1 MQGALMKLVA
11 IAAIFTVGFGAG
23 VWATAHIPQASSL
36 PAERVSGIGG
46 VFFKARDPKS
56 LAAWY
61 RQALGVEI
69 VPGAQFAKF
78 QWREREDSSRVGTTV
93 WSLFPSDTKYFAPS
107 AAPFMINYRVRNL
120 DAMLAQLRALGVTV
134 EPKVTDDFNG
144 RFAWI
149 VDPEGNKIELWEPKS
164 GY

>member
-1 MQGALMKLVA
+1 MKAAA
-11 IAAIFTVGFGAG
+11 IVAIFTVGFGAG
-23 VWATAHIPQASSL
+23 MWATAHARQASSL

-61 RQALGVEI
+61 RQALGI
-69 VPGAQFAKF
+69 DIMTMPGAQFAKF
-78 QWREREDSSRVGTTV
+78 PWREREDSSRVGSTA
-93 WSLFPSDTKYFAPS
+93 WSLFPGDSKYFAPS
-107 AAPFMINYRVRNL
+107 SAPFMINYRVRNL
-120 DAMLAQLRALGVTV
+120 DGMLAQLRALGVAV

-144 RFAWI
+144 KFAWI
-149 VDPEGNKIELWEPKS
+149 VDPEGNKIELWEPKP

>member
-1 MQGALMKLVA
+1 MRIAA

-23 VWATAHIPQASSL
+23 VWATAQARQATAL

-61 RQALGVEI
+61 RQSLGIDLAAGAPYAL
-69 VPGAQFAKF
+69 FR
-78 QWREREDSSRVGTTV
+78 WRERDDSSREGTTV
-93 WSLFPSDTKYFAPS
+93 WSLFASDTKYFAPS

-120 DAMLAQLRALGVTV
+120 DAMLAQLRALGVAVDAKVV
-134 EPKVTDDFNG
+134 EDFNG
-144 RFAWI
+144 KFTWI
-149 VDPEGNKIELWEPKS
+149 VDPEGNKIELWEPKP

>member
-1 MQGALMKLVA
+1 MKAAA

-23 VWATAHIPQASSL
+23 MWATAHARQASSL

-46 VFFKARDPKS
+46 VFFKARDPTS

-61 RQALGVEI
+61 RQALGI
-69 VPGAQFAKF
+69 DIMTMPGAQFAKF
-78 QWREREDSSRVGTTV
+78 PWREREDSSRVGSTA
-93 WSLFPSDTKYFAPS
+93 WSLFPADSKYFAPS
-107 AAPFMINYRVRNL
+107 SAPFMINYRVRNL
-120 DAMLAQLRALGVTV
+120 DAMLAQLRALGVAV

-149 VDPEGNKIELWEPKS
+149 VDPEGNKIELWEPKA